1 MTEWRIIRTDRPQPK
16 SRRGRRGEESR
27 HPLSQFVPLI
37 FFELRSR
44 MHCTED
50 KVSVACCTGT
60 SIQDI
65 QRLKSKASLRRM
77 SKFHPFPQLKDG
89 RGCRGPGMAY
99 LLSFSFPSCVS
110 LFPLSS
116 PFPFFNVSSLKGFLP
131 PPLLPLPEDGQS
143 RQDIAA
149 EGL

>member
-1 MTEWRIIRTDRPQPK
+1 
-16 SRRGRRGEESR
+16 
-27 HPLSQFVPLI
+27 
-37 FFELRSR
+37 

-50 KVSVACCTGT
+50 KVPAACCTGT
-60 SIQDI
+60 SDTRCPKIKI
-65 QRLKSKASLRRM
+65 ESFPRM

-89 RGCRGPGMAY
+89 RRCRGPGMAY